1 MKTKLL
7 MVIIFAVLVLSSLTA
22 VDVEYIVIK
31 QTSIVLNI
39 EQNRITPSQNYY
51 TDLGASWTEVRQIMD
66 NLETIFDIEIPDED
80 ATMITTVGS
89 AISYISRKN

>member
-1 MKTKLL
+1 MKTKLVLIFFAMLL
-7 MVIIFAVLVLSSLTA
+7 MTGALVA

-39 EQNRITPSQNYY
+39 DENRITPSQDYY
-51 TDLGASWTEVRQIMD
+51 SDLGASWTEVRQIMD

-80 ATMITTVGS
+80 AEKITTVGS
-89 AISYISRKN
+89 AISYISGKL